1 MSDVLSQLGRD
12 QLTAI
17 LCLGIVALVAIV
29 GIVAGVWC
37 HWRKAELEASLKAEL
52 IKQGRS
58 VEEIER
64 VLKATCRTDE
74 DRDLQQKVIKMAL
87 KEGKS
92 TEEIDRLLRS
102 V

>member
-1 MSDVLSQLGRD
+1 MSELLSQLGRE
-12 QLTAI
+12 QLTTI
-17 LCLGIVALVAIV
+17 ICLGIAATVAIV
-29 GIVAGVWC
+29 AIIAGVWC
-37 HWRKAELEASLKAEL
+37 HWRKAEMEASLKAEL

-58 VEEIER
+58 VDEIER
-64 VLKATCRTDE
+64 VLRASSRTDE
-74 DRDLQQKVIKMAL
+74 DRSLQQKVIKMAL